1 MGGGELQI
9 LRVSSAAF
17 PGRDR
22 VEAFREIFGR
32 AIMKIDLEPSV
43 DSPLDVE
50 MTLRAI
56 PGLGIASGRI
66 SATSNSH
73 SNAMIDNDDP
83 VLVVVTHGSG
93 SVTQEGRGATIENGQ
108 AVLTTNGSAGV
119 FVGHTTSHVHNFRL
133 DRALL
138 ASQLLDIDA
147 ALIRGIPKENPALRL
162 LMRYAGVLDDDVA
175 LTTPELRRAVAVH
188 VHDLVALVLGATR
201 DAAELAK
208 VRGVR
213 AARLHAIKEEIIGN
227 LSSRNLS
234 ADAIAARHGISPS
247 YVRKLFEGDGTTF
260 GDFVLGLRLAQAH
273 RMFADARYVDRKIS
287 AIAFEAGFGDL
298 SYFNN
303 AFRRR
308 YGMTPSDVRNAAM
321 VKKLDG

>member
-1 MGGGELQI
+1 MGGGEVQT
-9 LRVSSAAF
+9 LRVSSAEF
-17 PGRDR
+17 PDRDR

-32 AIMKIDLEPSV
+32 AIMKIELEPFV

-73 SNAMIDNDDP
+73 TTAMIDNDDP
-83 VLVVVTHGSG
+83 VLVVVTQGSG
-93 SVTQEGRGATIENGQ
+93 AVTQEGREATIENGQ
-108 AVLTTNGSAGV
+108 GVLTTNGSSGI
-119 FVGHTTSHVHNFRL
+119 FVGHMASYVHNFRL
-133 DRALL
+133 DRAML
-138 ASQLLDIDA
+138 ASQLVDIDA
-147 ALIRGIPKENPALRL
+147 ALIRCISKDNPALRL
-162 LMRYAGVLDDDVA
+162 LMRYAHVLNDDVA
-175 LTTPELRRAVAVH
+175 LTTPELRRAVTVH
-188 VHDLVALVLGATR
+188 VHDLAALVLGATR

-227 LSSRNLS
+227 LSRRNLS
-234 ADAIAARHGISPS
+234 ADAIAASHGISPS

-260 GDFVLGLRLAQAH
+260 SDFVLGQRLAQAY
-273 RMFADARYVDRKIS
+273 RMLSDPRFVDRKIS
-287 AIAFEAGFGDL
+287 AVAFEAGFGDL

-308 YGMTPSDVRNAAM
+308 FGMTPSDVRAAARRRN
-321 VKKLDG
+321 